1 MTQKNNFMRFM
12 ALTSLGFAYGII
24 YLLPYM
30 KAVFYDQMLKATGFS
45 NEQLGL
51 MVTAYTLGTT
61 ITYLPGGWVA
71 DKFKPKN
78 ILAVCLTINGFLC
91 IAFMFVCTNFPMSMG
106 IWFASALCGGF
117 AFWPAMLKSV
127 RLMGTREEQGRI
139 YGIFEAING
148 FASLVGS
155 WIMAGVLLVFTDL
168 VAGFQGAVVTMG
180 VLCWMAAAFIWFSFN
195 EHITYNEDALEEK
208 EVITAKDFFQAIT
221 LPSVWVPSIL
231 LFGGITMY
239 GTLSYLTPFMEN
251 KIGLTGALLVAMP
264 FMASFREYGCRI
276 GGIGGG
282 YMADKVFK
290 SSAKWQVMAH
300 ALTSL
305 LIFSFIFIPTNAT
318 LLALAV
324 MFLYGFAVY
333 ANRVTTYSMLSELRV
348 PPKVTATA
356 VAIMTLVG
364 YSPDFFIHAMY
375 GNWLDQYGNEGF
387 DKIFTY
393 AGVVG
398 LCCIPVAFV
407 GVWLSKRTH
416 KQALAEAAAK

>member
-1 MTQKNNFMRFM
+1 MEKKNNLMRFM
-12 ALTSLGFAYGII
+12 ALTSLGFSYGII

-30 KAVFYDQMLKATGFS
+30 KAVFYDQMMKATGFT

-51 MVTAYTLGTT
+51 MVTAYTIGTT

-78 ILAVCLTINGFLC
+78 ILTVCLVLNGFLC
-91 IAFMFVCTNFPMSMG
+91 FAFMLVCTNFTLSMG

-139 YGIFEAING
+139 YGVFEAING
-148 FASLVGS
+148 FASLIGS
-155 WIMAGVLLVFTDL
+155 WMMAGVLLVFTDL
-168 VAGFQGAVVTMG
+168 IAGFQGAVVTMG
-180 VLCWMAAAFIWFSFN
+180 VLCWLAAIFIWLSFK

-208 EVITAKDFFQAIT
+208 EVITAKDFFRAIT
-221 LPSVWVPSIL
+221 MPTVWVPSLL

-239 GTLSYLTPFMEN
+239 GTLSYLTPYMEN
-251 KIGLTGALLVAMP
+251 KVGITGALLVAMP
-264 FMASFREYGCRI
+264 FMAAFREYGCRI

-282 YMADKVFK
+282 LMADKVFK
-290 SSAKWQVMAH
+290 SSARWQVVAH
-300 ALTSL
+300 LITAL
-305 LIFSFIFIPTNAT
+305 LIFSFVIIPTNAPI
-318 LLALAV
+318 LALAV

-375 GNWLDQYGNEGF
+375 GNWLDTYGNDGF

-393 AGVVG
+393 AGTVG
-398 LCCIPVAFV
+398 LCCIPVAMV
-407 GVWLSKRTH
+407 GVWLSNKAR
-416 KQALAEAAAK
+416 KQAVQA